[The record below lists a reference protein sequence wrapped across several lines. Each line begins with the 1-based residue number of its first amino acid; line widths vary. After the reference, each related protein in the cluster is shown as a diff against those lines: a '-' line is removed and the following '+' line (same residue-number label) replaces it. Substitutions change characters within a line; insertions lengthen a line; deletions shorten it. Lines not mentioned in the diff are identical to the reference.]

1 MTVDTS
7 TREKE
12 INRVT
17 LVGFVVNL
25 ILSAAK
31 LAAGILG
38 RSGAMVADAIHSF
51 SDMATDIVVIV
62 FARISSKPK
71 DDGHDYGHGKYE
83 TLATIIIS
91 LALAAVGIGILSS
104 SIGSIRTILEGGTL
118 PRPGAVALVAA
129 VVSIVAK
136 EILYRYT
143 VRVGRRI
150 DSPSVIANAWH
161 HRSDALSSL
170 GTLAGIGCAYF
181 LGEKWRIA
189 DPIAALLVAVF
200 IFKIAL
206 DLIRTGLGELLEKS
220 LPADV
225 EQEILSIVTANP
237 EIRSPHN
244 LRTRRIGASIAI
256 EVHVRVDG
264 AMSVAHSHALTVD
277 IEHRLRARF
286 GAGTRQQ
293 RRTPAPPRDAPPP
306 REGSPA
312 RQHLRDG
319 SSARRDLRSTGP
331 PLDGPTRP
339 RTTAFP
345 HDSTPFAGTSRRPHE
360 NPHDGP
366 TKTRTTAPRTWHG
379 VWVFT
384 AREESFL
391 RRRQS
396 DEKRKK
402 FGFSEK
408 NTYLATQNVCR
419 TPVSERAKAHKD
431 KTINTKKDCLSE
443 ENSTLSN

>member
-7 TREKE
+7 TRERE
-12 INRVT
+12 IYRVT

-83 TLATIIIS
+83 TLATIILR
-91 LALAAVGIGILSS
+91 LALAAVGLGILSS

-277 IEHRLRARF
+277 IEHRLRALF
-286 GAGTRQQ
+286 GAGTWI
-293 RRTPAPPRDAPPP
+293 
-306 REGSPA
+306 
-312 RQHLRDG
+312 
-319 SSARRDLRSTGP
+319 
-331 PLDGPTRP
+331 
-339 RTTAFP
+339 AF
-345 HDSTPFAGTSRRPHE
+345 HADPF
-360 NPHDGP
+360 
-366 TKTRTTAPRTWHG
+366 
-379 VWVFT
+379 
-384 AREESFL
+384 
-391 RRRQS
+391 
-396 DEKRKK
+396 
-402 FGFSEK
+402 
-408 NTYLATQNVCR
+408 
-419 TPVSERAKAHKD
+419 
-431 KTINTKKDCLSE
+431 
-443 ENSTLSN
+443 